1 MKTSNQALRMYIVYN
16 LYYDFIGYSWSFS
29 TNTGNIFF
37 RLNHYLS
44 ILFLQFLFHS
54 FKKRKVQFHLGGWY
68 NEVENYYTILINCNT
83 LKIIF
88 INSSDNI

>member
-1 MKTSNQALRMYIVYN
+1 MYIVYK

-29 TNTGNIFF
+29 TNTGNITF
-37 RLNHYLS
+37 RLYLIYLKKES
-44 ILFLQFLFHS
+44 TIS
-54 FKKRKVQFHLGGWY
+54 FGGV
-68 NEVENYYTILINCNT
+68 NEVENYYTIPFNCNT